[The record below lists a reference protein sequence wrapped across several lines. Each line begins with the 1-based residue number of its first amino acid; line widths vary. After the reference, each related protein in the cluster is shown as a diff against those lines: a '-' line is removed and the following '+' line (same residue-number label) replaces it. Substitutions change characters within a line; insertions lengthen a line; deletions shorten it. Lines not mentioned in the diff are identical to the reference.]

1 MEAKEIF
8 NKTLNSKYLII
19 DEDELKLVLDNSEL
33 LRIEDTHLSD
43 FIRVLKY
50 EDKLFVQETTFKKE
64 ILIRKMNSMKDVD
77 LFVQERLDYY
87 ERKWDGC
94 GCKIDYYE

>member
-8 NKTLNSKYLII
+8 TKALNSTYLII
-19 DEDELKLVLDNSEL
+19 EENELKSVLRNSEII
-33 LRIEDTHLSD
+33 RIEDTHLSD

-50 EDKLFVQETTFKKE
+50 EDKLFVQETTFKQE
-64 ILIRKMNSMKDVD
+64 ILIRKIDSMKDAD
-77 LFVQERLDYY
+77 FFVQERLDYY